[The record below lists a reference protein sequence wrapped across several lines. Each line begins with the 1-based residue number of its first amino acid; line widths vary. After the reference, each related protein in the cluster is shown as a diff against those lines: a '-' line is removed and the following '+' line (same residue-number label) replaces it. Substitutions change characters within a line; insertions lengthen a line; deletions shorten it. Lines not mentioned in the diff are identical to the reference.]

1 MISIRSAYY
10 EHDYPSWKDRK
21 SKVYKR
27 INRLQ
32 QSDKFPQEDTPE
44 VVRDRQAY
52 LDEFPI
58 TDVRW

>member
-10 EHDYPSWKDRK
+10 ENDYPWKNRK
-21 SKVYKR
+21 SKMYKL

-32 QSDKFPQEDTPE
+32 HRYKFPQEDTPE